1 MLLNIAAKYSQSLI
15 TSTSEES
22 HVFKHILVFFL
33 LFFFLQDMLF
43 TFINMSVLYETE

>member
-22 HVFKHILVFFL
+22 HVFKHILVLFF
-33 LFFFLQDMLF
+33 LFFFAGHV
-43 TFINMSVLYETE
+43 IYIY